1 MVETQIAAPGVRNT
15 RVLEAMRTVPRE
27 AFVPE
32 ELAEFA
38 YLDGPLPIGEGQT
51 ISQLFIVALMAELAA
66 PGPEDKVLE
75 VGTGSGY
82 AAAVMSRMA
91 ARVYTYTI
99 ERHPELAETARR
111 RLERLGYDNVEVR
124 WGDGTLG
131 WPEAAPFDAI
141 VAPAGPTCRLRCAS
155 SSRWEGGS

>member
-1 MVETQIAAPGVRNT
+1 MVEVQIAARGVRDT
-15 RVLEAMRTVPRE
+15 RVLQAMRTVPRE

-38 YLDGPLPIGEGQT
+38 YMDGPLPIGEEQT
-51 ISQLFIVALMAELAA
+51 ISQPFIVGLMAELAD

-91 ARVYTYTI
+91 ARVYTI
-99 ERHPELAETARR
+99 ERHPELAETR
-111 RLERLGYDNVEVR
+111 
-124 WGDGTLG
+124 
-131 WPEAAPFDAI
+131 
-141 VAPAGPTCRLRCAS
+141 APAPRAAGL
-155 SSRWEGGS
+155 